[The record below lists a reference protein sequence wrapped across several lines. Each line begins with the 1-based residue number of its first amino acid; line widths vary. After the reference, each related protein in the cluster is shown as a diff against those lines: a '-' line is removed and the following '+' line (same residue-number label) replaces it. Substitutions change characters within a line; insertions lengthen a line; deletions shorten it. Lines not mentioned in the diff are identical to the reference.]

1 VTVLNCVHLLDDFS
15 FGGVTKA
22 LSAFE
27 DSRIR
32 SVASTRV
39 EAVNPTSRIAPNFDA
54 DVIITHF
61 PPRWNALPFL
71 ISLRARNPR
80 AHLIH
85 IEHSYTGSWAALK
98 VARPLRFRAMLSIA
112 MRLFDQVICVS
123 EGQGQWLRGMTGLGS
138 NIKVIYPWAG
148 DRGLRQVSP
157 LHAPH
162 SGPIRLGTYGRFAEQ
177 KGYDILIDAVRML
190 DPSRFTLTI
199 GGDGPDDAVL
209 RAAADG
215 ADNIRFVGLVDDLPS
230 FYEDI
235 DVYVIPSRW
244 EAFGQI
250 ATEARLAGRPM
261 LVSDCDG
268 LPEQA
273 EQGGIV
279 ADCRTAE
286 SLARAVE
293 DLRSKL
299 LHRIGADGRRSVV
312 MAGEER
318 INNWCALFTN
328 IAAQRSASSSVA
340 RRAAMPIRQSAGQ

>member
-1 VTVLNCVHLLDDFS
+1 MTPLDCVHLLDDFS
-15 FGGVTKA
+15 FGGVTKG
-22 LSAFE
+22 LGVFD

-32 SVASTRV
+32 SLANSRVA
-39 EAVNPTSRIAPNFDA
+39 AVDPSATLAPHFDA
-54 DVIITHF
+54 NVIVTHF
-61 PPRWNALPFL
+61 PPRWSALPFL

-80 AHLIH
+80 AQLIH

-98 VARPLRFRAMLSIA
+98 VAHPLRFRAMLSMA
-112 MRLFDQVICVS
+112 MRLFDQVVCVS
-123 EGQGQWLRGMTGLGS
+123 EGQAKWLRGMTGLGNS
-138 NIKVIYPWAG
+138 IKVIYPWAG

-177 KGYDILIDAVRML
+177 KGYDILIDAVRLL
-190 DPSRFTLTI
+190 DSSRFTLTI
-199 GGDGPDDAVL
+199 GGDGPDDAAL

-215 ADNIRFVGLVDDLPS
+215 AENIRFIGRVDDLPS

-235 DVYVIPSRW
+235 DVFVIPSRW

-261 LVSDCDG
+261 LVADCDG

-286 SLARAVE
+286 SLARAIE
-293 DLRSKL
+293 GLRFQP

-312 MAGEER
+312 MAGAER
-318 INNWCALFTN
+318 INDWCALFTE
-328 IAAQRSASSSVA
+328 IAAQRTASGSVA